1 VWTIDRSV
9 AEIFIPDYIGGFS
22 KNLNPLTYA
31 VVDATNLRAIRM
43 ELGSARH
50 FLLPVRSLTLT
61 LHTKSPPYPLAPHPF
76 NSPRQSY
83 NHLLTTNSRIKLYS
97 VNTTKPAS
105 AKRLQMYKDAGVDFL
120 PLTRPAPFDL
130 ETEEEYLEE
139 MRKREGRD
147 PIE

>member
-1 VWTIDRSV
+1 
-9 AEIFIPDYIGGFS
+9 
-22 KNLNPLTYA
+22 
-31 VVDATNLRAIRM
+31 M
-43 ELGSARH
+43 ELGSPCH
-50 FLLPVRSLTLT
+50 FLMPVR
-61 LHTKSPPYPLAPHPF
+61 PPNPPSHIIT
-76 NSPRQSY
+76 
-83 NHLLTTNSRIKLYS
+83 NHNSRIKLYS

-105 AKRLQMYKDAGVDFL
+105 AKRLQKYKDAGIDFL